1 MSPSGAKRLQLAP
14 AGQVYDRVIQ
24 ASNNRSLTEADRANF
39 KRFEDIDLAND
50 ERLILVSSNG
60 TRYKVVVSDAGVLS
74 TSAV

>member
-1 MSPSGAKRLQLAP
+1 MCIR
-14 AGQVYDRVIQ
+14 D
-24 ASNNRSLTEADRANF
+24 RSLTEADRANF

-60 TRYKVVVSDAGVLS
+60 TRYRVVVSDAGVLS

>member
-14 AGQVYDRVIQ
+14 ALNDYNRIVQ
-24 ASNNRSLTEADRANF
+24 ASNNRALTEADRANF

-50 ERLILVSSNG
+50 ERLILVSANG
-60 TRYKVVVSDAGVLS
+60 TRYKIVVSDAGALS

>member
-1 MSPSGAKRLQLAP
+1 MSPSGANRVQLAP

-60 TRYKVVVSDAGVLS
+60 TRYRVVVSDAGVLS